1 MFDLTELRTA
11 VKGRVLLKG
20 DDDFEIARRPY
31 NLAVSQP
38 VDAVVE
44 VGDKAGDRTLEV
56 DVVLP
61 QGVIGVDEQS
71 LVSGA
76 LLRLM
81 DAAQLQPTAQPD
93 RFRITFDSDGRKA
106 VLELNA
112 SSVVNPFRRGL
123 LDQFRCPDRL

>member
-1 MFDLTELRTA
+1 MSVRFSVKPLSLDPSLTQFTLDIDGQQFVTTPDAPRTMEFSVA
-11 VKGRVLLKG
+11 ERQGHG
-20 DDDFEIARRPY
+20 AGARRIH
-31 NLAVSQP
+31 A
-38 VDAVVE
+38 
-44 VGDKAGDRTLEV
+44 AGV
-56 DVVLP
+56 AA
-61 QGVIGVDEQS
+61 GAS
-71 LVSGA
+71 ASGPWA

-81 DAAQLQPTAQPD
+81 DAAQLQPTGQPD